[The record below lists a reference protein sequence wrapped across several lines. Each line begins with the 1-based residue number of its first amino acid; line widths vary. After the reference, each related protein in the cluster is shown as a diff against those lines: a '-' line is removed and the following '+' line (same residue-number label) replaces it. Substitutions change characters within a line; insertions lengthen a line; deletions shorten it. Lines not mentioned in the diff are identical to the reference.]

1 MAGVVPSHLVTRIMR
16 FDFVTGSSMARGR
29 SMRRVHFM
37 WQRWFGAVR
46 LALRKDFLHQRD
58 QTVGVLFFRRFA
70 A

>member
-1 MAGVVPSHLVTRIMR
+1 MAGAVPSHLVTRIMR

-29 SMRRVHFM
+29 STRRVRFL
-37 WQRWFGAVR
+37 WLRWFGAVR
-46 LALRKDFLHQRD
+46 VVLRKNFLHQRD